1 LTAAGCPCCGA
12 KNSSRNLFRGI
23 NADLPH
29 SPRLSILRCS
39 RCGIVYTTNPPAET
53 SGEGLYFDGYY
64 GEAASERLSNRL
76 AIGLFQKERQFLALA
91 DRMPAKILDVGCGD
105 GTFLRC
111 LPSGVERFGYEPSLS
126 GRSALDKFGVHQLN
140 PHGPAREHE
149 ASFDLIT
156 LWQVFEHVDAP
167 DDLLQKLRSLL
178 KSSGSVF
185 ISVPNFGSLQ
195 ACMFRGRWFHL
206 DPARHLFH
214 YEKKTLAEVCER
226 NGFAATW
233 RTTKSLE
240 YGVFGWWQSFFNLL
254 PFDFNMG
261 YKILKGRRKY
271 PMTAVNVFALL
282 VYGLL
287 AFPVGFLS
295 VALMFIEAALGKGA
309 VLQVRLTPNSQGKT

>member
-1 LTAAGCPCCGA
+1 MTTADCSCCGA
-12 KNSSRNLFRGI
+12 KNISRDLFRGI
-23 NADLPH
+23 NADLPR

-39 RCGIVYTTNPPAET
+39 DCGIVYTGQQPADS
-53 SGEGLYFDGYY
+53 SGEDLYFDGYY
-64 GEAASERLSNRL
+64 GEATSERLSNRL
-76 AIGLFQKERQFLALA
+76 AIGLFQKERRSLALA
-91 DRMPAKILDVGCGD
+91 DRMTAKVLDVGCGD

-126 GRSALDKFGVHQLN
+126 GRSALGEFGMRQFD

-167 DDLLQKLRSLL
+167 DDLLQKLRRLL

-195 ACMFRGRWFHL
+195 AGIFRGRWFHL

-214 YEKKTLAEVCER
+214 YERKTLAAVCER
-226 NGFAATW
+226 NGFSATW

-261 YKILKGRRKY
+261 YKILKGRKKY
-271 PMTAVNVFALL
+271 PMTAANVFALL
-282 VYGLL
+282 VYSML
-287 AFPVGFLS
+287 AVPVGILS

-309 VLQVRLTPNSQGKT
+309 VLQVRLTPTEQGKS